1 MSILDQERTIVTHLM
16 DVCKDG
22 RDFYRNAADKIENNE
37 LENIF
42 IDSANTRD
50 VIIVSLQD
58 YMKQQGES
66 IEAEG
71 TVTGKITSFFGELAA
86 TITPN
91 TGKTLVTQLEE
102 AEDRSLEE
110 FQKAMDK
117 NITPALKERIAHH
130 KDDLQ
135 HTHFRMKILKDALKA
150 A

>member
-1 MSILDQERTIVTHLM
+1 MNVLDQETTIVTHLM

-22 RDFYRNAADKIENNE
+22 RDFYRSAADKVESNG
-37 LENIF
+37 LEDIF
-42 IDSANTRD
+42 IDSANARD
-50 VIIVSLQD
+50 AIIIDLQD
-58 YMKQQGES
+58 YMKQKGES
-66 IEAEG
+66 VKAEG
-71 TVTGKITSFFGELAA
+71 TVTGKAASFFGELAA

-91 TGKTLVTQLEE
+91 TGKTFVTQLEE

-110 FQKAMDK
+110 FQKAMSK

-135 HTHFRMKILKDALKA
+135 HTHFRMKTLKDVLKA